1 MRLYELFT
9 PLNENDSEDR
19 ISFIMSTLEQNPEV
33 LNKVYKMIK
42 TDPDIEGSLNPD
54 DYLQPEKTD
63 PETDYVNPVV
73 KKAFI
78 EALLTSSGD
87 LQEIETFLDS
97 YGQVDYIDTE
107 KIMQGKTSWD
117 SWLKGGVGVSKS
129 FIDSLFT
136 NLFEFTPSVMNSPRG
151 PGEAGLCLLSPNITF
166 ATKGDIRI
174 NGIEV
179 EVKGEKSTGG
189 GRLRNARS
197 DFGSPDF
204 DKLFDDNAVPDDLR
218 ITNVTGNARPQK
230 THFLDVGKKLEQFKQ
245 GLGQQ
250 YVQLLIDGNY
260 IFADQGLKN
269 KLIKN
274 AMNLDYAEAYK
285 ILSRIAFTNY
295 GNVLKA
301 KGFDTIMLINKP
313 FRNCL
318 TFELD
323 NLENH
328 INDFKLGSIDFNDSI
343 NGPAVQ
349 ASMRN

>member
-136 NLFEFTPSVMNSPRG
+136 NLFEFTPS
-151 PGEAGLCLLSPNITF
+151 
-166 ATKGDIRI
+166 
-174 NGIEV
+174 
-179 EVKGEKSTGG
+179 
-189 GRLRNARS
+189 
-197 DFGSPDF
+197 
-204 DKLFDDNAVPDDLR
+204 
-218 ITNVTGNARPQK
+218 
-230 THFLDVGKKLEQFKQ
+230 
-245 GLGQQ
+245 
-250 YVQLLIDGNY
+250 
-260 IFADQGLKN
+260 
-269 KLIKN
+269 
-274 AMNLDYAEAYK
+274 
-285 ILSRIAFTNY
+285 
-295 GNVLKA
+295 
-301 KGFDTIMLINKP
+301 
-313 FRNCL
+313 
-318 TFELD
+318 
-323 NLENH
+323 
-328 INDFKLGSIDFNDSI
+328 
-343 NGPAVQ
+343 
-349 ASMRN
+349 